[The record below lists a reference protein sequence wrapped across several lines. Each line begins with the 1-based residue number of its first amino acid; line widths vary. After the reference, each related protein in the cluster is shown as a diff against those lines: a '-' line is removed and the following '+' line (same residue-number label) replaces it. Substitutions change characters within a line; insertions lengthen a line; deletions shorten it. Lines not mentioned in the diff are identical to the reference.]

1 MSSSDEGIDHLESE
15 EEVAAPKQK
24 RTRKPKKKKDPNAP
38 KRNQSAFFLYSNAN
52 RNRVKAENPDA
63 KFGDIVSLT
72 VATGWREPSRWGGYW
87 PGYLAVGI
95 AGAERLGGE
104 EALFM
109 G

>member
-63 KFGDIVSLT
+63 KFGDIVSLIRCNGLART
-72 VATGWREPSRWGGYW
+72 FSLGWIW

-95 AGAERLGGE
+95 AGAERVGGD
-104 EALFM
+104 EALLM